1 MTPHDDFSAGEW
13 GRPLDVAV
21 IGSGVSGLGAA
32 WLLSKRHRVTLYE
45 KENRLGGHTHTV
57 EAHAKDRAGNV
68 RTIPVDT
75 GFIVFNE
82 ATYPNLIALFDH
94 LGVASEVSNM
104 SFAASIDRGRIEYS
118 GGTWTGLFAQASNLF
133 RPGHWRMLRDALRFF
148 REGTAM
154 AASGTEGPS
163 LGAFLQAGGYS
174 REFVENHLIPMA
186 AAIWSC
192 PPAQMLDFPAR
203 SFCAFFRNHGLL
215 QIFDRPLW
223 RTVKGGSRQYI
234 KAILADIGP
243 ALAREGGAKSVRV
256 EPGGVKVRGAD
267 GKLRRFDRVVMA
279 GHADESL
286 ALIDNPTAE
295 ERAILGAFA
304 FQPNLAVLHQ
314 DAGLMPKRK
323 LAWASW
329 NYLAEREGADMTGE
343 RLVSV
348 TYWMNKLQNL
358 DRDYPLFVSLNP
370 IRAPRPET
378 VLGAWEYMHP
388 AFDSRT
394 LLAQERL
401 PEIQGMRGLYFAGA
415 WTGYGFHEDG
425 LRSGLEVAERM
436 GVRRP
441 WAPAPVPMPAP
452 LAEAAE

>member
-1 MTPHDDFSAGEW
+1 MTPHDDSPAGEG

-21 IGSGVSGLGAA
+21 IGAGVSGLAAA

-45 KENRLGGHTHTV
+45 KESRLGGHSHTV
-57 EAHAKDRAGNV
+57 EARARSRAGAI

-75 GFIVFNE
+75 GFIVYNE

-94 LGVASEVSNM
+94 LGVANETSNM

-118 GGTWTGLFAQASNLF
+118 GGTWSGLFAQPANLF
-133 RPGHWRMLRDALRFF
+133 RPGHWRMLRDAMRFF

-154 AASGTEGPS
+154 AARGADGPN
-163 LGAFLQAGGYS
+163 LGEFLTQGGYS

-192 PPAQMLDFPAR
+192 PPSTMLEFPAR

-215 QIFDRPLW
+215 QIFDRPPW
-223 RTVKGGSRQYI
+223 RTVKGGSREYV
-234 KAILADIGP
+234 KALLADIGP
-243 ALAREGGAKSVRV
+243 SLGREAGAKSLRV
-256 EPGGVKVRGAD
+256 EPGGITILGVD
-267 GKLRRFDRVVMA
+267 GRARRFDRAVLA

-286 ALIDNPTAE
+286 ALLDDPTPA

-314 DAGLMPKRK
+314 DDALMPKRK

-329 NYLAEREGADMTGE
+329 SYLAERDGADMTGE

-358 DRDYPLFVSLNP
+358 DREFPLFVSLNP

-388 AFDSRT
+388 AFDAAT
-394 LLAQERL
+394 LAAQARL
-401 PEIQGMRGLYFAGA
+401 PEIQAKRGLTFAGA

-425 LRSGLEVAERM
+425 LRSGLEAAERL

-441 WAPAPVPMPAP
+441 WAATPEPASMP
-452 LAEAAE
+452 LAHAAE

>member
-1 MTPHDDFSAGEW
+1 MTPHDDFAAGEW

-21 IGSGVSGLGAA
+21 IGAGIAGLGAA

-45 KENRLGGHTHTV
+45 KDSRLGGHAHTV
-57 EAHAKDRAGNV
+57 DARAFDRAGKP
-68 RTIPVDT
+68 REIAVDT
-75 GFIVFNE
+75 GFIVYNE
-82 ATYPNLIALFDH
+82 ATYPNLIALFDQ
-94 LGVASEVSNM
+94 LGVASETSNM

-118 GGTWTGLFAQASNLF
+118 GGTWTGLFAQPTNLA
-133 RPGHWRMLRDALRFF
+133 RPGHWRMLRDAMRFF

-154 AASGTEGPS
+154 AASGAEGPS
-163 LGAFLQAGGYS
+163 LGAFLAQGGYS

-192 PPAQMLDFPAR
+192 PPSKMLEFPAR

-223 RTVKGGSRQYI
+223 RTVKGGSRAYV
-234 KAILADIGP
+234 KALLADIGP
-243 ALAREGGAKSVRV
+243 ALSREGGAKAVRV
-256 EPGGVKVRGAD
+256 EPGGIKVRGLD
-267 GKLRRFDRVVMA
+267 GSLRRFDRVVMA
-279 GHADESL
+279 GHADENL
-286 ALIDNPTAE
+286 ALIDDPTPA

-314 DAGLMPKRK
+314 DASLMPKRK

-329 NYLAEREGADMTGE
+329 NYLAERDGADMTGE

-358 DRDYPLFVSLNP
+358 DSGVPLFVSLNP

-388 AFDSRT
+388 AFDAGT
-394 LLAQERL
+394 LRAQARLA
-401 PEIQGMRGLYFAGA
+401 EIQGKRGLLFAGA

-425 LRSGLEVAERM
+425 LRSGLEAAERL
-436 GVRRP
+436 GLRRP
-441 WAPAPVPMPAP
+441 WAGATVAAPMPLP
-452 LAEAAE
+452 QAAE

>member
-1 MTPHDDFSAGEW
+1 MTPHDDFSAGDW

-57 EAHAKDRAGNV
+57 EARASG
-68 RTIPVDT
+68 RRGDARFIPVDT
-75 GFIVFNE
+75 GFIVYNE
-82 ATYPNLIALFDH
+82 ATYPNLIALFGH

-104 SFAASIDRGRIEYS
+104 SFSASIDRGAIEYS
-118 GGTWTGLFAQASNLF
+118 GGTWTGLFAQPSNLF
-133 RPGHWRMLRDALRFF
+133 RAGHWRMLRDTMRFF
-148 REGTAM
+148 REGAAM
-154 AASGTEGPS
+154 AAAGADGPS
-163 LGAFLQAGGYS
+163 LGEFLARGEYS

-192 PPAQMLDFPAR
+192 PPAAMLGFPAR

-215 QIFDRPLW
+215 QVFDRPVW
-223 RTVKGGSRQYI
+223 RTVKGGSREYV

-243 ALAREGGAKSVRV
+243 ALGREGGAQAVRA
-256 EPGGVKVRGAD
+256 EPGGVKVRGRD
-267 GKLRRFDRVVMA
+267 GRVRRFDRVVMA

-286 ALIDNPTAE
+286 ALIENPTPQ
-295 ERAILGAFA
+295 ERAILGAFP

-314 DAGLMPKRK
+314 DEALMPKRK

-329 NYLAEREGADMTGE
+329 NYLAERDGTSE
-343 RLVSV
+343 RHLSV

-358 DRDYPLFVSLNP
+358 DSDFPLFVSLNP

-388 AFDSRT
+388 AFDAAA
-394 LLAQERL
+394 LAAQERL
-401 PEIQGMRGLYFAGA
+401 PEIQDRRGLLFAGA

-425 LRSGLEVAERM
+425 LRSGLEAAERL
-436 GVRRP
+436 GVQRP
-441 WAPAPVPMPAP
+441 WASAPVSARAP
-452 LAEAAE
+452 LAQAAE

>member
-1 MTPHDDFSAGEW
+1 MTPHDDFAGPD
-13 GRPLDVAV
+13 GSRPMDIAV
-21 IGSGVSGLGAA
+21 IGAGVSGLGAA

-45 KENRLGGHTHTV
+45 KEARLGGHAHTV
-57 EAHAKDRAGNV
+57 EVVAKAKDGRSRA
-68 RTIPVDT
+68 IPVDT
-75 GFIVFNE
+75 GFIVYNE
-82 ATYPNLIALFDH
+82 ATYPNLIALFDR
-94 LGVASEVSNM
+94 LGVASETSNM
-104 SFAASIDRGRIEYS
+104 SFAASIDRGRVEYS
-118 GGTWTGLFAQASNLF
+118 GGTWTGLFAQPSNLL
-133 RPGHWRMLRDALRFF
+133 RPGHWRMLRDAMRFF
-148 REGTAM
+148 RDGTAM
-154 AASGTEGPS
+154 AAGGVGGPT
-163 LGAFLQAGGYS
+163 LGEFLIRGRYS

-192 PPAQMLDFPAR
+192 PPSKMLEFPAR

-223 RTVKGGSRQYI
+223 RTVKGGSREYV

-243 ALAREGGAKSVRV
+243 SLGRENGAAGVRV
-256 EPGGVKVRGAD
+256 EPGGVKVRGQD
-267 GKLRRFDRVVMA
+267 GKVRRFDRVVLA

-286 ALIDNPTAE
+286 ALLENPTSQ
-295 ERAILGAFA
+295 ERDILGAFT

-314 DAGLMPKRK
+314 DLALMPKRK

-329 NYLAEREGADMTGE
+329 NYLAEREGTDMTGE

-348 TYWMNKLQNL
+348 TYWMNRLQNL
-358 DRDYPLFVSLNP
+358 DADFPLFVSLNP

-388 AFDSRT
+388 AFDAGT
-394 LLAQERL
+394 LAAQARL
-401 PEIQGMRGLYFAGA
+401 PEIQGARGLVFAGA

-425 LRSGLEVAERM
+425 LRSGLAAAETF

-441 WAPAPVPMPAP
+441 WGTAVASAP
-452 LAEAAE
+452 LPLPAAAE